1 MNKDNFFIFKDV
13 TIDSDYLPLITFK
26 TINQK
31 EAVENYIISEA
42 KDFFINILK
51 INDELI
57 QIPYPNLITKQDFN
71 TRDIKDFYNILFYDL
86 DQRHS
91 NSNRK
96 LKIKEYPTACA
107 GSANFRHLLNEL
119 KIKQNFIPD
128 IIYIDYLNICMSSRI
143 RNGAN
148 VNSYTLVKAIAEEL
162 RGLAVEHNVPIFSA
176 TQTNRS
182 GYCSRI

>member
-96 LKIKEYPTACA
+96 LKINIKWGITFDEECTPIEVGYYNRAQDKIVYFDNRPNRPRIAYRR
-107 GSANFRHLLNEL
+107 SHLNLMPYRKYGTIDINRIPIFYYLYFTFQEIL
-119 KIKQNFIPD
+119 DVIK
-128 IIYIDYLNICMSSRI
+128 
-143 RNGAN
+143 N
-148 VNSYTLVKAIAEEL
+148 VN
-162 RGLAVEHNVPIFSA
+162 
-176 TQTNRS
+176 
-182 GYCSRI
+182 

>member
-57 QIPYPNLITKQDFN
+57 QIPYPNLINSKITNSLKFKN
-71 TRDIKDFYNILFYDL
+71 L
-86 DQRHS
+86 S
-91 NSNRK
+91 NS
-96 LKIKEYPTACA
+96 
-107 GSANFRHLLNEL
+107 S
-119 KIKQNFIPD
+119 
-128 IIYIDYLNICMSSRI
+128 
-143 RNGAN
+143 
-148 VNSYTLVKAIAEEL
+148 
-162 RGLAVEHNVPIFSA
+162 
-176 TQTNRS
+176 
-182 GYCSRI
+182 